1 MVQTRYAKI
10 GKKYIYN
17 GEHLGILL
25 NKTLCYEMKDEIDMD
40 SIYYYDLE
48 FKFNG
53 IIYYMH
59 FMPEQHLVED

>member
-17 GEHLGILL
+17 GEHLGILME
-25 NKTLCYEMKDEIDMD
+25 KTLCYEMEDEMDMD
-40 SIYYYDLE
+40 STYYELQ

-53 IIYYMH
+53 NIYNMH
-59 FMPEQHLVED
+59 FMPEQDIVED

>member
-1 MVQTRYAKI
+1 MVQARYAKI

-25 NKTLCYEMKDEIDMD
+25 KKTVSYEMEDDLDMD
-40 SIYYYDLE
+40 STYHDLQ

-53 IIYYMH
+53 KIYTMH
-59 FMPEQHLVED
+59 FIPEQDLTED

>member
-25 NKTLCYEMKDEIDMD
+25 KKTLSYEMEDDLDMN
-40 SIYYYDLE
+40 SIYYELE
-48 FKFNG
+48 FKING
-53 IIYYMH
+53 IIYHMH